1 MHSWCIQHINLTK
14 MKRGNMYVIQALH
27 VQAIARI
34 ELHYEQEVCLLMFF
48 LVVLGHG

>member
-1 MHSWCIQHINLTK
+1 
-14 MKRGNMYVIQALH
+14 MYVIQALH

-34 ELHYEQEVCLLMFF
+34 ELHYEQQYEEVCLLMFF